1 MFKLITLATL
11 LIGAVNCYQETAYSN
26 YQDAFSNYQDYF
38 QEPIKPQNGLAI
50 ARQALGGLS
59 SGGAALIGVAA
70 AGTAAAVGTVQNAN
84 TNANL
89 DASNRRIDSANTK
102 ADSANTKA
110 AATCTALSALVGI
123 AAPTVKHHGYTA
135 SSTCTSTTAAAP
147 CPTSTVRSSSGEY
160 SSCAT
165 STPSAGTSDCVASNL
180 LDNYVLQGAVG
191 SATATV
197 AATGGLASYSAKV
210 AGTTFTTTALT
221 INDFNIFRKLVAEGL
236 NTLDKKI
243 ESILAITAPS
253 C

>member
-1 MFKLITLATL
+1 M
-11 LIGAVNCYQETAYSN
+11 
-26 YQDAFSNYQDYF
+26 
-38 QEPIKPQNGLAI
+38 
-50 ARQALGGLS
+50 
-59 SGGAALIGVAA
+59 
-70 AGTAAAVGTVQNAN
+70 
-84 TNANL
+84 
-89 DASNRRIDSANTK
+89 
-102 ADSANTKA
+102 
-110 AATCTALSALVGI
+110 GI

-165 STPSAGTSDCVASNL
+165 STPSAGTSGCVASNL

-191 SATATV
+191 SGTATV
-197 AATGGLASYSAKV
+197 PATGGLASYGAKV

>member
-102 ADSANTKA
+102 A
-110 AATCTALSALVGI
+110 AATCT
-123 AAPTVKHHGYTA
+123 
-135 SSTCTSTTAAAP
+135 
-147 CPTSTVRSSSGEY
+147 
-160 SSCAT
+160 
-165 STPSAGTSDCVASNL
+165 
-180 LDNYVLQGAVG
+180 
-191 SATATV
+191 
-197 AATGGLASYSAKV
+197 KV
-210 AGTTFTTTALT
+210 
-221 INDFNIFRKLVAEGL
+221 N
-236 NTLDKKI
+236 
-243 ESILAITAPS
+243 SILALAYPTADWTDSSSAFTNANAKVPLS
-253 C
+253 CSSTNPASRFIAPDQTCLASTSTYSLEHAVSFTSASGSIPASNGLAAIPRSVIAQSSTLTTSALSVQDFNSFRLRVAAAINELDDKIRDLLAISSLTC